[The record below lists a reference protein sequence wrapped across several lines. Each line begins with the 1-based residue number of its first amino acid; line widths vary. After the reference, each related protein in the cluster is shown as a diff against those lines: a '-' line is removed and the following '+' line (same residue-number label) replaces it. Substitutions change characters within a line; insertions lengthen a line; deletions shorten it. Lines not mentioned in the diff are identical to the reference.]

1 MHANSLTHSLF
12 SLITTGSS
20 RGEEEDEM
28 LLEKWE
34 KYLTELLDL
43 DWIEVGSSHD
53 FLMGAGETTETEMKC
68 KICPTVRVSQSLPLF
83 RFSFS
88 FSLPALHFFLLAI
101 S

>member
-1 MHANSLTHSLF
+1 MVCGGGGAGA
-12 SLITTGSS
+12 GSS

-68 KICPTVRVSQSLPLF
+68 KICPTVRCPQ
-83 RFSFS
+83 
-88 FSLPALHFFLLAI
+88 PALEAMMVI
-101 S
+101 SDLGRDRRRKERLRLITG